1 MGTSTSEVYIG
12 IDVSKTELDVAIW
25 DSTRYYQFS
34 NDEKGIKALINR
46 IKGLSPTLIVLEAS
60 GGLEMAIVMA
70 MVEKGLPAVIINP
83 KRIRDFARSIGQLAK
98 TDKID
103 AQVLAHFA
111 KAVKPELRPLKTQEE
126 AHLKALMTRRRQII
140 TLLTAEKNR
149 FYTTHPEL
157 KQHVLEHIEWLKQ
170 ELNDLD
176 KTIRQFI
183 NELPAWKEKEAIL
196 RSVPGVGPV
205 TAATLLAELPE
216 LGLFNRQKMA
226 ALVGVAPINKDSGRK
241 RGKRRV
247 FGGRAAVRRV
257 LYMAALS
264 ASKCNPVIKPY
275 YESLLERGKEK
286 KVALTACMRKL
297 LSILN
302 AMARDQQAWQVN

>member
-25 DSTRYYQFS
+25 NSTLYYQFS
-34 NDEKGIKALINR
+34 NDAKGINALINR
-46 IKGLSPTLIVLEAS
+46 IKRLSPTLIVLEAS

-126 AHLKALMTRRRQII
+126 AHLKALMTRRRQINVMI
-140 TLLTAEKNR
+140 TAEKNR

-157 KQHVLEHIEWLKQ
+157 KQHVFEHIEWLKQ
-170 ELNDLD
+170 ELNVLD
-176 KTIRQFI
+176 KAIREFI
-183 NELPAWKEKEAIL
+183 DELPAWKEKEAIL

-226 ALVGVAPINKDSGRK
+226 ALVGVGS
-241 RGKRRV
+241 
-247 FGGRAAVRRV
+247 
-257 LYMAALS
+257 Y
-264 ASKCNPVIKPY
+264 
-275 YESLLERGKEK
+275 
-286 KVALTACMRKL
+286 
-297 LSILN
+297 
-302 AMARDQQAWQVN
+302 